1 VSQLARFDAAAVV
14 GIVRRQDGVIG
25 RAQAEACGMTA
36 AAIRHRIRPDGPW
49 QVVLPGVYLSHG
61 GAMTARQR
69 NVAAF
74 CYAGRL
80 AGQALAVTGSAA
92 LAWHRIRVAVPSADQ
107 VDVLVSAGFRRR
119 DAGFARLHP
128 TAVTPSVAFWDGPV
142 CYAPPARGL
151 ADAVRLLRDP
161 ADVRAA
167 VAAGVQQGRVTVGQL
182 AEELAIG
189 PRRQSA
195 GLRRALA
202 EVAQGVRSGAE
213 ADLVMLIRRS
223 RLPIPMLN
231 PRLFAG
237 DELLAIPDAWWPQA
251 GVAAE
256 VDSQE
261 WHLSPDSW
269 KATMARH
276 ARMSARG
283 IIVLHFPPSRIRT
296 AGREVAAEIRS
307 ALAAASGRDLPAVRA
322 VSCAQVLTPGGTR
335 RAS

>member
-1 VSQLARFDAAAVV
+1 
-14 GIVRRQDGVIG
+14 
-25 RAQAEACGMTA
+25 
-36 AAIRHRIRPDGPW
+36 
-49 QVVLPGVYLSHG
+49 
-61 GAMTARQR
+61 
-69 NVAAF
+69 
-74 CYAGRL
+74 
-80 AGQALAVTGSAA
+80 
-92 LAWHRIRVAVPSADQ
+92 
-107 VDVLVSAGFRRR
+107 
-119 DAGFARLHP
+119 
-128 TAVTPSVAFWDGPV
+128 
-142 CYAPPARGL
+142 
-151 ADAVRLLRDP
+151 
-161 ADVRAA
+161 
-167 VAAGVQQGRVTVGQL
+167 
-182 AEELAIG
+182 
-189 PRRQSA
+189 
-195 GLRRALA
+195 
-202 EVAQGVRSGAE
+202 
-213 ADLVMLIRRS
+213 
-223 RLPIPMLN
+223 MLN